1 MENYIDRKMTGEFL
15 LLLQE
20 YPIVTIL
27 GPRQAGKT
35 TFARNALP
43 DYQYVNLELPENR
56 DLARHDPRTFLAGL
70 GANVILDEIQRV
82 PDLLSYIQVQVDEQ
96 QRNGQYVLTGSHQ
109 LDLSASI
116 TQSLAGRTSILH
128 LLPLSIEELR
138 NAGLSG
144 QSFYEIA
151 FSGFLPRVHSQKQ
164 RPDRAYANYLQTY
177 VERDVRQLINLKS
190 ITLFEKFLKLV
201 AGRVGQVI
209 NMTSLGNDVG
219 VDKKTINSWFAI
231 LEASYILFKL
241 PPYFNN
247 FGKRTVKAPKYYFID
262 VGLLVYLLGIDDPS
276 QISRDP
282 LVGSIFENLVIL
294 ELVKAQF
301 NRGKA
306 ANAYFFRD
314 STGNEVDLLISK
326 AGMLVPVEIKSA
338 ATFTKEFLRGIERFN
353 KVSNLHGSQ
362 FVVYTG
368 ESRTLDTDT
377 ELINYQDVASVVGVL
392 S

>member
-1 MENYIDRKMTGEFL
+1 MEKYINRKMTGEFL

-56 DLARHDPRTFLAGL
+56 DLASHDPKTFLASL
-70 GANVILDEIQRV
+70 KENVILDEIHRV
-82 PDLLSYIQVQVDEQ
+82 PDLLSYIQVQVDDQ

-128 LLPLSIEELR
+128 LLPLSIEELG

-144 QSFYEIA
+144 QSFPEIA
-151 FSGFLPRVHSQKQ
+151 FTGFLPRIHSQQQ

-177 VERDVRQLINLKS
+177 VERDVRQLINIKS

-201 AGRVGQVI
+201 AGRVGQII

-219 VDKKTINSWFAI
+219 VDQKTINSWFAI

-294 ELVKAQF
+294 ELIKAQF
-301 NRGKA
+301 NQGKA

-314 STGNEVDLLISK
+314 SAGNEVDLLISK
-326 AGMLVPVEIKSA
+326 AGILVPIEIKSA

-353 KVSNLHGSQ
+353 KLSNLHGLQ
-362 FVVYTG
+362 YVVYTG
-368 ESRTLDTDT
+368 NSRKLDSAT
-377 ELINYQDVASVVGVL
+377 ELINYKDVASVVVELG
-392 S
+392 

>member
-164 RPDRAYANYLQTY
+164 RPDRAYTNYLQTY

>member
-1 MENYIDRKMTGEFL
+1 MENYINRKMTGEFL

-70 GANVILDEIQRV
+70 GDNVILDEIQRV

-144 QSFYEIA
+144 QSFSEIA
-151 FSGFLPRVHSQKQ
+151 FSGFLPRVHSQQQ

-209 NMTSLGNDVG
+209 NMTSLGSDVG

-247 FGKRTVKAPKYYFID
+247 FGKRTVKTPKYYFID

-282 LVGSIFENLVIL
+282 LVGGIFENLVIL
-294 ELVKAQF
+294 ELIKAQF

-338 ATFTKEFLRGIERFN
+338 ATFTKEFLRGLHPQPRF
-353 KVSNLHGSQ
+353 VS
-362 FVVYTG
+362 
-368 ESRTLDTDT
+368 RM
-377 ELINYQDVASVVGVL
+377 
-392 S
+392 

>member
-1 MENYIDRKMTGEFL
+1 MEDYINRKMTGEFL

-43 DYQYVNLELPENR
+43 DYQYVNFELPENR

-70 GANVILDEIQRV
+70 GNNVILDEIQRV

-138 NAGLSG
+138 KAGLGG
-144 QSFYEIA
+144 QSFHEIA

-219 VDKKTINSWFAI
+219 VDKKTVNSWFSI

-262 VGLLVYLLGIDDPS
+262 VGLLVYLLGIDEPS

-301 NRGKA
+301 NRGRA

-314 STGNEVDLLISK
+314 SAGNEVDLLISK

-353 KVSNLHGSQ
+353 KLSSLHGSQ

-368 ESRTLDTDT
+368 ESRTLDANT
-377 ELINYQDVASVVGVL
+377 ELINYQDVASVLG
-392 S
+392 